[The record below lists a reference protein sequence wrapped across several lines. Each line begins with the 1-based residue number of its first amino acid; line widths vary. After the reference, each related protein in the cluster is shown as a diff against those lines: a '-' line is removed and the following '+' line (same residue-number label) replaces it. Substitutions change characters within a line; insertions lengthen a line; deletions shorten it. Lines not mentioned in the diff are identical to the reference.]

1 MIFFFQIAARNC
13 RKRKG
18 EQILQLEEELEI
30 IRRSKQGIKSMN
42 EDLIKSH
49 ADWSARLKTL
59 ERKMLDKMLG
69 PGHLSSSLVLKDSKI
84 QLSQSSWQK
93 KYFTLNLCY
102 SHQCC
107 YEYHLLFVLGF
118 IMMTSEVQNLLFQ
131 DMFMHASSHST
142 WYLKCNNVFV
152 VALVT
157 TCSHN
162 VQWCH
167 MPLPILN
174 NFLLWISF

>member
-1 MIFFFQIAARNC
+1 MDMELDQGKILSWFNPFLCFSSALAVDCTMHVSVTHKTRNLSFPVTLNSDFFFQIAARNC

-84 QLSQSSWQK
+84 QLSQSS
-93 KYFTLNLCY
+93 
-102 SHQCC
+102 
-107 YEYHLLFVLGF
+107 
-118 IMMTSEVQNLLFQ
+118 
-131 DMFMHASSHST
+131 
-142 WYLKCNNVFV
+142 
-152 VALVT
+152 
-157 TCSHN
+157 
-162 VQWCH
+162 
-167 MPLPILN
+167 
-174 NFLLWISF
+174 